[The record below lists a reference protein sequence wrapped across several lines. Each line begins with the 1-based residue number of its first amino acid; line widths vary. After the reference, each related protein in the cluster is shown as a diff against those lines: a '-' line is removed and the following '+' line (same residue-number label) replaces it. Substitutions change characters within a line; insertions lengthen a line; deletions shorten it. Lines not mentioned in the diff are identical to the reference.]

1 MLAGSRFRAPRYLPL
16 ESGMPNALPPSDL
29 KLRIEINVVAPSA
42 LQEVGIAYWSLLD
55 LDPDTSE
62 PRWEQRVSALPY
74 KSWSSCAHY
83 AAAAAVTA
91 VLPGYSCGT
100 CEGELA
106 LASRQ
111 TLADAL
117 AGKSVDCRA
126 CHKRVDEQAARIL
139 DPRSLESRV
148 QRAAEALEQQ
158 AAEQV
163 ARELEQTR
171 REVITEH
178 YLVEPED
185 QEHLL
190 ADAPLLARVGAL
202 AVIHAVGDKGGL
214 IYPIDT
220 NDQTIGPNASLSTD
234 LFIAAWR
241 GELLKIHPTS
251 PTTAFVWD
259 GETGLGGSI
268 YPSWTRFF
276 VPGDGTLEERLKLF
290 VEDLRARLDLARMW
304 STERSEMA
312 DLAQR
317 LIAEEAGRYFVHML
331 GEHNLPDLTETHEEA
346 LRTATVR
353 GAGLFSIGHLYRM
366 AWSSARDASSAY
378 QRNAGMSKPNAIT
391 YGLKQFERW
400 IQRASDNLGS
410 LSEPFSEDRRNLP
423 LSAVTGI
430 VFRTVLGLDPMST
443 SPSEI
448 MEALAGSP
456 DAELRDD
463 CDACI
468 PERHELM
475 DWIRTSTDLWDGSEF
490 REILGI
496 LGDWTPPICAP
507 GCAHE
512 RIGHVADECGRVYD
526 RIVSRVGETD
536 AAIVTAEATAVA
548 NALRAGVRT
557 GDALLTAVVQM
568 LQARHA
574 QAPNEH

>member
-1 MLAGSRFRAPRYLPL
+1 
-16 ESGMPNALPPSDL
+16 MPNALPSSDL
-29 KLRIEINVVAPSA
+29 RLRIEINAVAPSA

-55 LDPDTSE
+55 LDPETSE

-74 KSWSSCAHY
+74 KTWSSGAHY

-91 VLPGYSCGT
+91 VLPGYSCAT
-100 CEGELA
+100 CEGELT

-111 TLADAL
+111 TVADAL
-117 AGKSVDCRA
+117 AGKAVDCRV
-126 CHKRVDEQAARIL
+126 CHKRVDEHAARIL
-139 DPRSLESRV
+139 DPRSLESRA

-158 AAEQV
+158 AAEQ
-163 ARELEQTR
+163 AERELEQAR
-171 REVITEH
+171 REAIAER

-190 ADAPLLARVGAL
+190 ADAPLLAKLGAL
-202 AVIHAVGDKGGL
+202 AVIHAVGDKGGV

-220 NDQTIGPNASLSTD
+220 DDQTIGPNASLSTD
-234 LFIAAWR
+234 LFIAAWH

-259 GETGLGGSI
+259 GETLLDSGI
-268 YPSWTRFF
+268 YTYRTRFF
-276 VPGDGTLEERLKLF
+276 VPGDGTLEERLKTF
-290 VEDLRARLDLARMW
+290 VDHIRARLNLTRMW
-304 STERSEMA
+304 STERAEMA
-312 DLAQR
+312 ELAQR

-331 GEHNLPDLTETHEEA
+331 REHNLPDLTETHEEA

-353 GAGLFSIGHLYRM
+353 GASQFSIGHLYRM

-400 IQRASDNLGS
+400 IQRASDNPGS
-410 LSEPFSEDRRNLP
+410 LSGPFNEDKRSLP
-423 LSAVTGI
+423 LSAATGI
-430 VFRTVLGLDPMST
+430 VFRTILALDPMST

-448 MEALAGSP
+448 TETLAGSP
-456 DAELRDD
+456 DAELRLD
-463 CDACI
+463 CDSHI

-475 DWIRTSTDLWDGSEF
+475 DWIRTSTDQWDGSEF
-490 REILGI
+490 RAILGF
-496 LGDWTPPICAP
+496 LEDWTPLICAP

-512 RIGHVADECGRVYD
+512 RIGHVANECGRVYD
-526 RIVSRVGETD
+526 RIVSRVGEAD
-536 AAIVTAEATAVA
+536 AAILTAEATAVA

-557 GDALLTAVVQM
+557 GDALLTAVVQA
-568 LQARHA
+568 LQAH
-574 QAPNEH
+574 QARASDEH